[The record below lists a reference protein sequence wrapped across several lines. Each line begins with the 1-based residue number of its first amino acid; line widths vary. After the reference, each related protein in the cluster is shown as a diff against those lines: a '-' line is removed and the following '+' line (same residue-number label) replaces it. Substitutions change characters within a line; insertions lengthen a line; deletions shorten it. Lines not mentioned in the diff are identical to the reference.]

1 MLQIQKSIQ
10 KSIIN
15 KLMERNLYK
24 TQIRVRLQVIRFEPK
39 IRYQVYTKLKI
50 RGLNL
55 ISPYQTK
62 RETKC
67 MVSFFFFVVHRM
79 GNKTYP
85 KSDAL
90 STVRFQF
97 KTCCSKE
104 LSYNIKNV
112 CMMRILRYKGM
123 SLKLYD
129 K

>member
-1 MLQIQKSIQ
+1 
-10 KSIIN
+10 
-15 KLMERNLYK
+15 MELNLYK

-39 IRYQVYTKLKI
+39 IR
-50 RGLNL
+50 
-55 ISPYQTK
+55 YQTK

-85 KSDAL
+85 KNDAL

-97 KTCCSKE
+97 KTCCSKK

-112 CMMRILRYKGM
+112 CMRRILRYKGM